1 MIPIAPSMQGP
12 TKPSTIGHA
21 RSDTTNETGMD
32 DEILLFFKVFFQKG
46 SLRNE
51 ETCSRGPGPDGAA
64 GGMVLRLVR

>member
-1 MIPIAPSMQGP
+1 
-12 TKPSTIGHA
+12 
-21 RSDTTNETGMD
+21 MD

-51 ETCSRGPGPDGAA
+51 ETCSCGPGPDGTA